1 MNFIFAKLFE
11 QYKRKKKESP
21 VFSITLYISIV
32 YFFLLLA
39 FLLPV
44 SEVLKPLYFQE
55 NVKYNKDAV
64 MLIIFS
70 VFLLITYLVYNKY
83 IKKRKINKL
92 TIKYQD
98 QKINKFMLYLLV
110 IMMPVFLLILGG
122 TITVLLKGGKIL
134 NWQIEGILN

>member
-11 QYKRKKKESP
+11 QYKRKKNESP